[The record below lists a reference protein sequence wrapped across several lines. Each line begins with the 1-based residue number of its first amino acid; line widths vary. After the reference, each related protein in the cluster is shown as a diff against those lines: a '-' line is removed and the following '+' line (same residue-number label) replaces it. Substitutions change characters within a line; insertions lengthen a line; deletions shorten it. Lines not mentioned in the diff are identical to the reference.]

1 MTHRFADRIIRQ
13 TGEPLIDSS
22 GNFTGCIATHTERL
36 DIPLNRRKSTVYA
49 VWNDLFHEDVP
60 DGFIRKAY
68 QTMFDCPRHTFL
80 ILTKRAGRMADYF
93 KKTSMMAVN
102 VWHGLTIC
110 NQQEADE
117 KIPVFLKVPGKKFL
131 SIEPMLGE
139 ISLRWLRAFN
149 GSAFKPRPST
159 TDHLDGLRLLDAVL
173 LGGETGPGARPMH
186 PYWVRSIRDQCASA
200 GVPFF
205 FKQWGEWT
213 DLDHVDFGWWN
224 NRTKTQR
231 KNLDQVFIDGEA
243 LNRVGR
249 KAAGRLLS
257 GRTHDE
263 LPWVKG

>member
-22 GNFTGCIATHTERL
+22 GNFTGCIATHTDRL
-36 DIPLNRRKSTVYA
+36 SIPMKRKKPTVYA

-60 DGFIRKAY
+60 DSFIRKAY
-68 QTMFDCPRHTFL
+68 QIMFDCPRHTFL

-102 VWHGLTIC
+102 VWHGLTVV

-131 SIEPMLGE
+131 SIEPMLSNINILPYIGHKAHHCKCGWHE
-139 ISLRWLRAFN
+139 TEEALFFSGLEYLC
-149 GSAFKPRPST
+149 
-159 TDHLDGLRLLDAVL
+159 LDCNEYTEDYDAVDAVI

-186 PYWVRSIRDQCASA
+186 PDWVRSIRDQCSAA

-205 FKQWGEWT
+205 FKSGGSKCKPE
-213 DLDHVDFGWWN
+213 
-224 NRTKTQR
+224 QR
-231 KNLDQVFIDGEA
+231 
-243 LNRVGR
+243 
-249 KAAGRLLS
+249 RLLD
-257 GRTHDE
+257 GRTHDA